1 MRAKEIFEQKEKTL
15 HKGVTEA
22 LPPSIVIPGMDP
34 YYEFYRFV
42 ISLAGFPGNDDPNT
56 MSVVRDHPIVVPYSK
71 QELEA
76 VEKIL
81 KKHGKKAEYL
91 TTKPS
96 TEQED
101 VQKVSPVRPFKDYS
115 K

>member
-1 MRAKEIFEQKEKTL
+1 MRAREIFEQKEKTL

-22 LPPSIVIPGMDP
+22 LPPSLVIPGMDP

-42 ISLAGFPGNDDPNT
+42 ISLAGFPANDDPNT
-56 MSVVRDHPIVVPYSK
+56 MSVVRDHPMVVPYSK

-81 KKHGKKAEYL
+81 LKHGRKAQYL

-96 TEQED
+96 IESDD
-101 VQKVSPVRPFKDYS
+101 VNKNSPVRPFKDYD